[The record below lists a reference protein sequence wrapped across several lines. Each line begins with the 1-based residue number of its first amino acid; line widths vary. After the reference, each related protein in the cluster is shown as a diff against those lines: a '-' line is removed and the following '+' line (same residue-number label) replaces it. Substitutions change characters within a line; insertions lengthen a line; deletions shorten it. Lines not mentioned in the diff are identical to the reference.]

1 MPIPYVDQAAAHA
14 VQAGING
21 WIYSIGDSMI
31 NLNGNGTIDAAAR
44 QETPGLIFRML
55 SFTIDPFTLNFVKD
69 WWSTSLIFFVTVAI
83 LYICMGGALAL
94 LQTYNP
100 SLMQRLAWL
109 ESGTYTD
116 NFELK
121 KWLSNV
127 ALSLLFPFITYF
139 GLYIILQLCYIVT
152 GLVAQSALNAIPP
165 TAENIVVY
173 LLMALTYLLLSIIM
187 SIRNIVIVLFCAGGL
202 MLAALYLIPSLQN
215 LVKNIFMYFLLMVFM
230 QPLLAFVAAVG
241 VMFIKALPKELMIF
255 HASLYFGLM
264 VLLLLIGLVVT
275 FGYGTISRM
284 IGIAGRAAL

>member
-1 MPIPYVDQAAAHA
+1 MGLVDEAAAA
-14 VQAGING
+14 VKKGNEMFA
-21 WIYSIGDSMI
+21 YSIGDSMI
-31 NLNGNGTIDAAAR
+31 NLNGNGTLDAATR
-44 QETPGLIFRML
+44 QETPGLILKMIGY
-55 SFTIDPFTLNFVKD
+55 TIDPFTLDFVKT
-69 WWSTSLIFFVTVAI
+69 WWGTSLIFFVTIAI

-94 LQTYNP
+94 LQSYSP
-100 SLMQRLAWL
+100 SMMQRLTWL
-109 ESGTYTD
+109 ESGTYND

-121 KWLSNV
+121 QWLSNV

-152 GLVAQSALNAIPP
+152 ALVTQSALNAIPP
-165 TAENIVVY
+165 TAENFVVY
-173 LLMALTYLLLSIIM
+173 LFMAFTYLLLSIIM
-187 SIRNIVIVLFCAGGL
+187 SIRNIVIVVFCAGGL

-230 QPLLAFVAAVG
+230 QPLLVFVAAVG
-241 VMFIKALPKELMIF
+241 VMFIKALPKELMMF